1 MSEDEIFRSVQDM
14 LEAEQMMEVNGGCD
28 VDDDAIDPK
37 PSRKEALMAAFI
49 LRNYVADIN
58 EPFTHKLESIL
69 ASFGRQ
75 TRLEEAQPM
84 EPSLNITDYF
94 TRN

>member
-37 PSRKEALMAAFI
+37 PSRKEALMAAFT

-58 EPFTHKLESIL
+58 EPFAHKLESVL

-75 TRLEEAQPM
+75 TRLGEA
-84 EPSLNITDYF
+84 
-94 TRN
+94 